1 MVPHSLIDAHQ
12 LHTGPSYIKDWR
24 ENRIFSACGPGLFL
38 LPHSNHAY
46 SDIFVVFKESY
57 AFIQSI
63 LQQLQ
68 KLCPLILLP
77 WFIFCVDSDFMLQFC
92 G

>member
-1 MVPHSLIDAHQ
+1 MPTSSIRALLTLRTDVKIEFFQPVVQGSFYFLTAIMVTQ
-12 LHTGPSYIKDWR
+12 
-24 ENRIFSACGPGLFL
+24 IF
-38 LPHSNHAY
+38 
-46 SDIFVVFKESY
+46 FVVFKESY